1 MASITTIQ
9 DFKAS
14 LVRKATR
21 GAVLVAPMTAQ
32 IPIAFTTGPSADL
45 VTFTGFKSVGLI
57 GKDAPPTFTPE
68 VQANAVEAWGVLEEV
83 REDIIK
89 RSLSVGFTPI
99 QSSKTVLEMYHNVDL
114 SAITAD
120 PVTKEVQ
127 FSESTDPSTTY
138 CRTIFLAVDGKP
150 GEEIYFG
157 RVLPRASVAEVS
169 AQDWNPE
176 SAIAY
181 PMTVKAKVD
190 DTLGYSSRLFFGGP
204 GWASIVEEAGFTIG
218 TP

>member
-1 MASITTIQ
+1 MASIATIQ
-9 DFKAS
+9 DFKAN

-21 GAVLVAPMTAQ
+21 GAVLVAPMSAS
-32 IPIAFTTGPSADL
+32 IPVSFTTGAAADL
-45 VTFTGFKSVGLI
+45 VAFTGFESVGLI
-57 GKDAPPTFTPE
+57 SKDAPPTFTPE
-68 VQANAVEAWGVLEEV
+68 TQSNAVEAWGVLEEV

-89 RSLSVGFTPI
+89 RTLSVGFTPI
-99 QSSKTVLEMYHNVDL
+99 QSSKKVLEMYHNVDL

-127 FSESTDPSTTY
+127 FSEPTDPSTTY
-138 CRTIFLAVDGKP
+138 YRTIFLAVDGKP

-157 RVLPRASVAEVS
+157 RVLPRASIAEVA

-190 DTLGYSSRLFFGGP
+190 DVLGYSSRLFFGGP
-204 GWASIVEEAGFTIG
+204 GWAQLVEEAGFTIG